1 MKKTCLVKK
10 LKLLKTKII
19 ARGIKKG
26 TSWDRGWGGKG
37 LSPVG
42 SIKGLEKRIVFLEN
56 KIAATSFPVV
66 NNTHENEG
74 ENTKFFT
81 ID

>member
-1 MKKTCLVKK
+1 MGLKRVLVE
-10 LKLLKTKII
+10 TEV
-19 ARGIKKG
+19 GE
-26 TSWDRGWGGKG
+26 GKG
-37 LSPVG
+37 LCPVG
-42 SIKGLEKRIVFLEN
+42 SIKGLEKRIVFLEY